1 MEAIDYIPND
11 NCTITSE
18 MEIFDISFYKDKDY
32 FVSLE
37 NYVAFIKGCEKLV
50 RSSDEYTSFISQL
63 KEIDLVNCQ
72 VLGNVVADDSVSIEM
87 HHGPI
92 LTLFDYCAII
102 IDYHLRKNEKINSFM
117 IANEVIDEHFANRVQ
132 TVMLSKTV
140 HQLVD
145 TGKIFI
151 NFKQARGDLNG
162 FLQKYKSGLSDEHI
176 RKINKYIE
184 LSEKYDSTDNG
195 LLDLKNTITSWKFK

>member
-18 MEIFDISFYKDKDY
+18 MEIFDISFYKDRDY

>member
-72 VLGNVVADDSVSIEM
+72 VLGNVAADDNVSIEM

>member
-72 VLGNVVADDSVSIEM
+72 VLGNVAADDNVSIEM

-102 IDYHLRKNEKINSFM
+102 IDYHLRKI
-117 IANEVIDEHFANRVQ
+117 
-132 TVMLSKTV
+132 
-140 HQLVD
+140 
-145 TGKIFI
+145 
-151 NFKQARGDLNG
+151 
-162 FLQKYKSGLSDEHI
+162 
-176 RKINKYIE
+176 
-184 LSEKYDSTDNG
+184 
-195 LLDLKNTITSWKFK
+195 